1 MIGLIIT
8 SIIASLK
15 DRLLVAANALEASLV
30 ALLAPFI
37 PAATLSSIIH
47 PIIERVV
54 AMVTEVLE
62 KIDLA
67 EFEQE
72 ALGRMVELIK
82 TGKSQASH
90 DPGVDFGA

>member
-15 DRLLVAANALEASLV
+15 DRLLAAANALEASLT
-30 ALLAPFI
+30 ALLAPLV
-37 PAATLSSIIH
+37 PAAALSAIIH
-47 PIIERVV
+47 PIIERLV
-54 AMVTEVLE
+54 AMITEVLD
-62 KIDLA
+62 KIDVAQL
-67 EFEQE
+67 EQE

-90 DPGVDFGA
+90 DPGIDFGG